1 MQEGI
6 IVDYRLQLDNGEQR
20 HIGLATAVR
29 EIPDSIQILPGWT
42 RLGFHQC
49 SNCPLSQEQHPYCPL
64 AANLVD
70 LVDLCNGLVS
80 YTEVRLIVTVPERQI
95 VANTTVQR
103 AVSSMLGLVM
113 ATCPCPH
120 TLPFRPMARFHLPLA
135 SEEET
140 IYRSTTMYLLAQY
153 FLNQQG
159 IEPDLELAGLNKI
172 YTNLQMINRA
182 MAERLR
188 HINDTDGAINSV
200 VLLDLL
206 ARALPDNR
214 DETLTQLRYLFNAY
228 FK

>member
-6 IVDYRLQLDNGEQR
+6 IVDYRLQLDNDEQR
-20 HIGLATAVR
+20 HIRLSTAER
-29 EIPDSIQILPGWT
+29 KIPDSNQILPEWT

-49 SNCPLSQEQHPYCPL
+49 SNCPLSQQHHPYCPL

-70 LVDLCNGLVS
+70 LVDLCDGLVS

-103 AVSSMLGLVM
+103 AASSMLGLVM

-140 IYRSTTMYLLAQY
+140 IYRSTSMYFLAQY

-159 IEPDLELAGLNKI
+159 IEPDLELTGLNTI
-172 YTNLQMINRA
+172 YTNVQTINCA

-188 HINDTDGAINSV
+188 HINVTDGAINSM

-206 ARALPDNR
+206 AKALPYSL
-214 DETLTQLRYLFNAY
+214 DETLEQFRYLFNAY